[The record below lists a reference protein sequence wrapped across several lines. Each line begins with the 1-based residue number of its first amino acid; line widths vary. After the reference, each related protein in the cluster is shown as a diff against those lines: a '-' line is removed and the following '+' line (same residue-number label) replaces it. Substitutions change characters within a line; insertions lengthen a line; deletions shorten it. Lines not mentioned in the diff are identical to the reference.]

1 MFSVRYTYYEVIT
14 LTIGE
19 RIKNARKKACVT
31 QNELADKIGV
41 QHSAIHKYE
50 SGIVTNIPIDRIRSI
65 AQTLNVPMAYL
76 LGDVSSPEDWSKI
89 HLMESSNP
97 DNKDKSKKP
106 QEDESKIPSEHNSFL
121 EMQRIM
127 SKIEEDAANTYIIH
141 GSQGKGTVVKS
152 APKDKGDILPAEFND
167 FSIFIGKM
175 GYSITLENDMYILIN
190 GDKRIK
196 ITPDDLKTLVR
207 TSKAMIRGLLDDMMN
222 RE

>member
-1 MFSVRYTYYEVIT
+1 MIGYNCREVIT

-19 RIKNARKKACVT
+19 NIREARKKAGLT
-31 QNELADKIGV
+31 QDELADKIGV

-97 DNKDKSKKP
+97 DNKEKSKKP
-106 QEDESKIPSEHNSFL
+106 QEDENKIPSEYASFFAMK
-121 EMQRIM
+121 EIM
-127 SKIEEDAANTYIIH
+127 AKIEEDAANTYIIH

-152 APKDKGDILPAEFND
+152 VKKDKGDILPAEFND

-175 GYSITLENDMYILIN
+175 DYTISLEKGMYYLIN

-207 TSKAMIRGLLDDMMN
+207 TSKAMIRGLLEDIMN